1 MGLEA
6 WDDIMW
12 LKEFFLVFPVRAA
25 CYWTK
30 YSWSSFILGLLKVP
44 FIFLKYLFY
53 TLILIFNR
61 KNTQQRGEEGKIV
74 DVHGGQNVG
83 TL

>member
-1 MGLEA
+1 METLGLHSLVAEMVCRKIKGLEA

-61 KNTQQRGEEGKIV
+61 KSTQ
-74 DVHGGQNVG
+74 
-83 TL
+83 